1 MARTPEIDVLLNLIP
16 SKPDKA
22 KDLVK
27 AQLNSMFSE
36 LTPPDTLFTAISK
49 QGEASVAQ
57 IAKTRKAALKEVDS
71 LEKSMSAKLG
81 GDKTNKALQDIQAL
95 QAALR
100 TLTNIKPIKGE
111 QFDKLLGS
119 SLNPETFKKMS
130 VEQQRSARLML
141 GDIQQ
146 QVAAYKQ
153 IEKLATSIGD
163 TRTASKMNAYAAPL
177 QQTLAVNR
185 PITNLAK
192 AEKTA
197 IQETETAKAASVKR
211 TQTMQ
216 QSANNAT
223 LKENLKNIRTEADAE
238 IAADRQVAA
247 EKKRLESQQQATLR
261 KVFNQKAGNDLIA
274 GGALDAPEQLTR
286 SQLANVKRA
295 LRADYTAYSNLAA
308 SAKNSAER
316 DKHLAAASEAT
327 QKLVELD
334 NKLAAAYRANSEKVR
349 DAARERA
356 EAIRQ
361 VGVDGR
367 AGSNAEGEAIYRRSG
382 VIGLQP
388 HEVQPVRG
396 FLNSQISATKTALG
410 AAIRTGDVQ
419 GAEAYRQSLAKLRQE
434 LQGLKQA
441 QAQVGAETSKL
452 SSLFSNFARYALG
465 YGALYKLTGAFSA
478 AAKEIV
484 LFDKQMANLQA
495 VSEATDSQMAAVS
508 SSIKN
513 LASSSSFSMNELAEG
528 AKILAQAGVAAQELG
543 GALSATEKFARA
555 TGTAMATS
563 ANLLTTYRSVYTEM
577 SDSSIA
583 DQLTKAVNISKLS
596 GEDLNTILSLGAS
609 TAKDNNVN
617 SQQLLSAVATLR
629 NVGIKPSTAAT
640 GLRQSMLE
648 LFNLDDKAVGAL
660 QERYADLG
668 QSLSQAAIR
677 EMYSGFTK
685 SDNPLLAA
693 VTELKRIG
701 FGGEGKDILG
711 RAFDIRATNVLSAL
725 VQNIDQLAASEKEL
739 TFGGAAAQAAET
751 QMKSLSAQLQKLK
764 NQFIELGQDA
774 TGGLVEGLKSAVGVA
789 SDLLTKMQ
797 AISKESAR
805 KGDGGA
811 TGAAAGAGVT
821 AAAITFSKTGGL
833 SLPARLAA
841 SAAGGFAGAGAST
854 VASNAGV
861 SSDTI
866 NAVSS
871 IAGTVTTIAGI
882 VTTFQE
888 LKGLGGLASRGVGV
902 ARSGALSINGLF
914 RVVSWF
920 GEMRTALSSF
930 SGILNLFRTSPVGMV
945 TTVVT
950 GAYALYKMYKD
961 SDEAANAAKRREEGR
976 TKAEQLTKDAADAAA
991 KYRESSEKAEQ
1002 YRFSGE
1008 GGAAAE
1014 GQFAQSV
1021 EHFRKEISDV
1031 GILYSQYLGGLG
1043 DSAKEI
1049 QGLLSQLAI
1058 AGTQA
1063 EKEAVLAEIK
1073 RIAPAAQD
1081 LTMKEAEKLAASQR
1095 QVQDSVTGFLNSMR
1109 TTLAQLNDKVNS
1121 SDEATRQEGGNL
1133 LAIIDQ
1139 VPNLT
1144 KIIANPENF
1153 SPAEVE
1159 AAMTDYANKMG
1170 EYLKTGSVDLARA
1183 YAAST
1188 QSAIQIA
1195 VNAVNTSN
1203 SEAQVYAAV
1212 MQLTAG
1218 LNLLG
1223 LSTVEKVK
1231 AMQRALNAARV
1242 EVEAKENAA
1251 QQGPTVFGRLT
1262 DFFGYTNNAATLET
1276 DAKNSRKEFSLLKVG
1291 VESQE
1296 ASLQREDSEK
1306 QAKEDAEQRAKV
1318 SSTLKA
1324 IEDQKIR
1331 DKLISRVRADS
1342 PSVAIQLENA
1352 LATIDRGEFA
1362 YSDQGAT
1369 ESRDLVSNLY
1379 HKYANDVK
1387 PKEPSVNYEP
1397 TDSEITR
1404 SGDLQVGISQASRKT
1419 GGDTEKAAELQK
1431 ELNALEVSWQ
1441 ERRVEEAKAALS
1453 KLQEGDKG
1461 YSEAN
1466 KKLQD
1471 AKVKLEDVRADGEQ
1485 KLISLAEKGASRAES
1500 AAKKVESEQNKALK
1514 ATLKLAETELKGVS
1528 QRAASAAKRGDVG
1541 TLNALQDNYAA
1552 AQAKVRDAFI
1562 AEKRA
1567 QDASEDDIKAAVDAR
1582 EDLSV
1587 ALLRQ
1592 SAVLSGLTQAWAKE
1606 DKAFE
1611 SREKRGPTTGNLTE
1625 DAIMQANG
1633 VDYTKGQKLGALE
1646 GNLAAFSEHEAAIK
1660 SRTAVQIKGIND
1672 EIAKKEQLA
1681 QTEETLSEI
1690 RSLQQEAAEVE
1701 EAQTNKL
1708 LDLDKERA
1716 EVQAKM
1722 YQLTTDFREQLMSG
1736 FDPKALSAD
1745 LANSSNDVKNYGKTV
1760 RSQLVGAWESVG
1772 DAIGDALVDGED
1784 FGATMKQLVHELARD
1799 FLKLNLRTGM
1809 NKLGQ
1814 ALLGGEEG
1822 KEDAESSKGGG
1833 FNVGSIV
1840 SSGMGMLKNLFSSD
1854 PSNNKNTS
1862 GGGFLSSIGGMFNS
1876 ALDWLGLGS
1885 SEGGSGNVQ
1894 TFPVDTGTGLSGA
1907 ADNPLS
1913 SALGGLGSAIGG
1925 GNTGVMNVSAGV
1937 VNVSGGAAGGVLD
1950 AVTGGGDKKGG
1961 GLLDSVTE
1969 FFSSSG
1975 PLAKGF
1981 ESLFGAGGSISG
1993 MFSSLMSSFSGGGG
2007 GGGSGIGSMVGDMV
2021 SGLGKSLSS
2030 AASSAGGW
2038 GSMISSFFSA
2048 AAANGGVIRGFSRGG
2063 WVDGPSTG
2071 GGVIRGPGSGVSD
2084 SILAFGVGRNG
2095 SAPIKVSNG
2104 EAILTAKATSLLGKD
2119 FIDGVN
2125 SGKIAAHASGRF
2137 ALEAKSASRDMSS
2150 GLSRISLTGGSN
2162 NVQPIVKNNITNV
2175 LDPSVTKDYV
2185 TSRAGSK
2192 EIVNKMQ
2199 KLGVL

>member
-16 SKPDKA
+16 SKPGKA

-27 AQLNSMFSE
+27 AQLNNMFSE
-36 LTPPDTLFTAISK
+36 VAPPDDLFAAISK
-49 QGEASVAQ
+49 RGELSVQQ
-57 IAKTRKAALKEVDS
+57 IAKARKAALKEVDS

-119 SLNPETFKKMS
+119 SLTPETFKKMS

-141 GDIQQ
+141 GDLQQ

-153 IEKLATSIGD
+153 IERLATSIGD

-247 EKKRLESQQQATLR
+247 ERKRLESQQQATLR
-261 KVFNQKAGNDLIA
+261 RVFNQKAGNDLIA

-295 LRADYTAYSNLAA
+295 LRADYKTSSDLAA
-308 SAKNSAER
+308 SAQNSAER
-316 DKHLAAASEAT
+316 DKHLAAASQAT

-334 NKLAAAYRANSEKVR
+334 NKLAAVYRANSENVR
-349 DAARERA
+349 DDARKRA

-361 VGVDGR
+361 VGVDGK

-382 VIGLQP
+382 VVGLQP

-396 FLNSQISATKTALG
+396 FLNSQISDTKTALG

-465 YGALYKLTGAFSA
+465 YGALYQLTGAFSA

-495 VSEATDSQMAAVS
+495 VSEATNDQMAAVGA
-508 SSIKN
+508 SIKN

-528 AKILAQAGVAAQELG
+528 AKILAQAGVAAEELG
-543 GALSATEKFARA
+543 GALAATEKFARA
-555 TGTAMATS
+555 TETAMATS

-577 SDSSIA
+577 SDNSIA

-648 LFNLDDKAVGAL
+648 LFNLDDKAVSAL

-751 QMKSLSAQLQKLK
+751 QMKSLSAQLQQLK
-764 NQFIELGQDA
+764 NQFIELGQEA

-805 KGDGGA
+805 KGDGGV
-811 TGAAAGAGVT
+811 TGAAAGAGV
-821 AAAITFSKTGGL
+821 AAAALTFSKTGGL

-841 SAAGGFAGAGAST
+841 SVAGGFAGAGAST

-871 IAGTVTTIAGI
+871 IAGI
-882 VTTFQE
+882 VTMFQG
-888 LKGLGGLASRGVGV
+888 LKGLGGLASKVGGV
-902 ARSGALSINGLF
+902 AKSGAPTINGLF
-914 RVVSWF
+914 RVMSWF
-920 GEMRTALSSF
+920 GEMRIALSSF
-930 SGILNLFRTSPVGMV
+930 SGILNLFRTSPVGMI

-950 GAYALYKMYKD
+950 GAYSLYKLYKN

-976 TKAEQLTKDAADAAA
+976 TKAEQLTKDAAGAAA

-1002 YRFSGE
+1002 YRFSGD

-1049 QGLLSQLAI
+1049 QGLLSQLAT

-1073 RIAPAAQD
+1073 RVAPAAQA
-1081 LTMKEAEKLAASQR
+1081 LTMREAEELAASQR

-1109 TTLAQLNDKVNS
+1109 TTLAQLNDKANS
-1121 SDEATRQEGGNL
+1121 SDEATRQEGVNL
-1133 LAIIDQ
+1133 LALIDQ

-1170 EYLKTGSVDLARA
+1170 EYLKTGSVDLSQA

-1188 QSAIQIA
+1188 QSAIQTA
-1195 VNAVNTSN
+1195 VNAIDTSN

-1223 LSTVEKVK
+1223 LSTVEKVN
-1231 AMQRALNAARV
+1231 AMRQALNAAKA
-1242 EVEAKENAA
+1242 ELDAKEEAA
-1251 QQGPTVFGRLT
+1251 KNGPNIFGKLT
-1262 DFFGYTNNAATLET
+1262 DFLGYTTNVEVLNKDVAQSRVNYGFMET
-1276 DAKNSRKEFSLLKVG
+1276 SLQK
-1291 VESQE
+1291 QE
-1296 ASLQREDSEK
+1296 ASLQREESEK
-1306 QAKEDAEQRAKV
+1306 RARKEAEQKARESSAMSATADKKV
-1318 SSTLKA
+1318 R
-1324 IEDQKIR
+1324 ED
-1331 DKLISRVRADS
+1331 LISRVRYLS
-1342 PSVAIQLENA
+1342 PSDAEKLENA
-1352 LATIDRGEFA
+1352 FLNIDRESTA
-1362 YSDQGAT
+1362 YSGQKASKSREFVSDQ
-1369 ESRDLVSNLY
+1369 Y
-1379 HKYANDVK
+1379 HRFASDIK
-1387 PKEPSVNYEP
+1387 PKEPTINYEP

-1404 SGDLQVGISQASRKT
+1404 SGELQVGISQASRKA
-1419 GGDTEKAAELQK
+1419 GGDLAKAEAQQK
-1431 ELNALEVSWQ
+1431 ELNALEVTWQ

-1567 QDASEDDIKAAVDAR
+1567 QGASEDDIKAAVDAR

-1633 VDYTKGQKLGALE
+1633 VDYTKGQKLDALE

-1784 FGATMKQLVHELARD
+1784 FGATMKKLVHELARD

-1809 NKLGQ
+1809 NQLGQ

-1822 KEDAESSKGGG
+1822 KEGAESSKGGG

-1961 GLLDSVTE
+1961 GLFDSVTE

>member
-57 IAKTRKAALKEVDS
+57 IAKARKAALKEVEK
-71 LEKSMSAKLG
+71 LEKDMVSKLG
-81 GDKTNKALQDIQAL
+81 GDKTNNKAVQEIQAL

-100 TLTNIKPIKGE
+100 TLTNIKPAKGS
-111 QFDKLLGS
+111 QFEDLLGGK
-119 SLNPETFKKMS
+119 LNPEAFRKMS
-130 VEQQRSARLML
+130 AEQQRSARLLL
-141 GDIQQ
+141 GDLQQ

-163 TRTASKMNAYAAPL
+163 TRTASKMIAYTAPL
-177 QQTLAVNR
+177 QQVLAVNR

-211 TQTMQ
+211 TQEMQ
-216 QSANNAT
+216 QSANNAA

-295 LRADYTAYSNLAA
+295 LRADYTASSNLAA

-334 NKLAAAYRANSEKVR
+334 NKLAAAYRK
-349 DAARERA
+349 RA

-361 VGVDGR
+361 VGVDGKV
-367 AGSNAEGEAIYRRSG
+367 GSNAEGEAIYRRSG
-382 VIGLQP
+382 VVGLQP

-396 FLNSQISATKTALG
+396 FLNSQISDTKTALG

-419 GAEAYRQSLAKLRQE
+419 GAEAYRQALAKLRQE
-434 LQGLKQA
+434 LHGLKQA

-465 YGALYKLTGAFSA
+465 YGALYQLTGAFSA

-495 VSEATDSQMAAVS
+495 VSGATNDQMAAVGA
-508 SSIKN
+508 SIKN

-528 AKILAQAGVAAQELG
+528 AKILAQAGVAAEELG
-543 GALSATEKFARA
+543 GVLSATEKFARA
-555 TGTAMATS
+555 TETSMATS

-577 SDSSIA
+577 SDNSIA

-660 QERYADLG
+660 QERYAELG
-668 QSLSQAAIR
+668 QNLSQAAIR

-789 SDLLTKMQ
+789 SALLTKMQ
-797 AISKESAR
+797 EISKESAR

-821 AAAITFSKTGGL
+821 AAAITFSKTDGL

-841 SAAGGFAGAGAST
+841 SVAGGFAGAGAST

-866 NAVSS
+866 NAISD
-871 IAGTVTTIAGI
+871 IAGI
-882 VTTFQE
+882 VTMFQE
-888 LKGLGGLASRGVGV
+888 LKGLGKSASKVGGV
-902 ARSGALSINGLF
+902 AKSALSINGLF

-930 SGILNLFRTSPVGMV
+930 SGILNLFRTSPVGMI

-950 GAYALYKMYKD
+950 GAYSLYKLYKN

-1002 YRFSGE
+1002 YRFSGK

-1049 QGLLSQLAI
+1049 QGLLSQLAT

-1081 LTMKEAEKLAASQR
+1081 LTMKEAEELAASQR

-1121 SDEATRQEGGNL
+1121 SDEATRQEGGDL

-1170 EYLKTGSVDLARA
+1170 NYLKTGTADLARA

-1276 DAKNSRKEFSLLKVG
+1276 DAKNSRKEFSLLKAG

-1431 ELNALEVSWQ
+1431 ELNALEVTWQ

-1567 QDASEDDIKAAVDAR
+1567 QGASEDDIKAAVDAR

-1633 VDYTKGQKLGALE
+1633 VDYTKGQKLDALE

-1784 FGATMKQLVHELARD
+1784 FGATMKKLVHELARD

-1809 NKLGQ
+1809 NQLGQ

-1822 KEDAESSKGGG
+1822 KEGAESSKGGG

-1840 SSGMGMLKNLFSSD
+1840 SSIVSSGMRVLKNLFSSD
-1854 PSNNKNTS
+1854 SSSSGNTS

-1876 ALDWLGLGS
+1876 ALDWLGLGG

-1937 VNVSGGAAGGVLD
+1937 VNVSGGAAGGVMD
-1950 AVTGGGDKKGG
+1950 AVTGGGKKGG
-1961 GLLDSVTE
+1961 GLFDSITE

-1981 ESLFGAGGSISG
+1981 ESLFGAGGTISG

-2095 SAPIKVSNG
+2095 STPIKVSNG

>member
-1 MARTPEIDVLLNLIP
+1 
-16 SKPDKA
+16 
-22 KDLVK
+22 
-27 AQLNSMFSE
+27 
-36 LTPPDTLFTAISK
+36 
-49 QGEASVAQ
+49 
-57 IAKTRKAALKEVDS
+57 
-71 LEKSMSAKLG
+71 
-81 GDKTNKALQDIQAL
+81 
-95 QAALR
+95 
-100 TLTNIKPIKGE
+100 
-111 QFDKLLGS
+111 
-119 SLNPETFKKMS
+119 
-130 VEQQRSARLML
+130 
-141 GDIQQ
+141 
-146 QVAAYKQ
+146 
-153 IEKLATSIGD
+153 
-163 TRTASKMNAYAAPL
+163 
-177 QQTLAVNR
+177 
-185 PITNLAK
+185 
-192 AEKTA
+192 
-197 IQETETAKAASVKR
+197 
-211 TQTMQ
+211 
-216 QSANNAT
+216 
-223 LKENLKNIRTEADAE
+223 
-238 IAADRQVAA
+238 
-247 EKKRLESQQQATLR
+247 
-261 KVFNQKAGNDLIA
+261 
-274 GGALDAPEQLTR
+274 
-286 SQLANVKRA
+286 
-295 LRADYTAYSNLAA
+295 
-308 SAKNSAER
+308 
-316 DKHLAAASEAT
+316 
-327 QKLVELD
+327 
-334 NKLAAAYRANSEKVR
+334 
-349 DAARERA
+349 
-356 EAIRQ
+356 
-361 VGVDGR
+361 
-367 AGSNAEGEAIYRRSG
+367 
-382 VIGLQP
+382 
-388 HEVQPVRG
+388 
-396 FLNSQISATKTALG
+396 
-410 AAIRTGDVQ
+410 
-419 GAEAYRQSLAKLRQE
+419 
-434 LQGLKQA
+434 
-441 QAQVGAETSKL
+441 
-452 SSLFSNFARYALG
+452 
-465 YGALYKLTGAFSA
+465 
-478 AAKEIV
+478 
-484 LFDKQMANLQA
+484 
-495 VSEATDSQMAAVS
+495 
-508 SSIKN
+508 
-513 LASSSSFSMNELAEG
+513 
-528 AKILAQAGVAAQELG
+528 
-543 GALSATEKFARA
+543 
-555 TGTAMATS
+555 
-563 ANLLTTYRSVYTEM
+563 
-577 SDSSIA
+577 
-583 DQLTKAVNISKLS
+583 
-596 GEDLNTILSLGAS
+596 
-609 TAKDNNVN
+609 
-617 SQQLLSAVATLR
+617 
-629 NVGIKPSTAAT
+629 
-640 GLRQSMLE
+640 
-648 LFNLDDKAVGAL
+648 
-660 QERYADLG
+660 
-668 QSLSQAAIR
+668 
-677 EMYSGFTK
+677 
-685 SDNPLLAA
+685 
-693 VTELKRIG
+693 
-701 FGGEGKDILG
+701 
-711 RAFDIRATNVLSAL
+711 
-725 VQNIDQLAASEKEL
+725 
-739 TFGGAAAQAAET
+739 
-751 QMKSLSAQLQKLK
+751 
-764 NQFIELGQDA
+764 
-774 TGGLVEGLKSAVGVA
+774 
-789 SDLLTKMQ
+789 
-797 AISKESAR
+797 
-805 KGDGGA
+805 
-811 TGAAAGAGVT
+811 
-821 AAAITFSKTGGL
+821 
-833 SLPARLAA
+833 
-841 SAAGGFAGAGAST
+841 
-854 VASNAGV
+854 
-861 SSDTI
+861 
-866 NAVSS
+866 
-871 IAGTVTTIAGI
+871 
-882 VTTFQE
+882 
-888 LKGLGGLASRGVGV
+888 
-902 ARSGALSINGLF
+902 
-914 RVVSWF
+914 
-920 GEMRTALSSF
+920 
-930 SGILNLFRTSPVGMV
+930 
-945 TTVVT
+945 
-950 GAYALYKMYKD
+950 
-961 SDEAANAAKRREEGR
+961 
-976 TKAEQLTKDAADAAA
+976 
-991 KYRESSEKAEQ
+991 
-1002 YRFSGE
+1002 
-1008 GGAAAE
+1008 
-1014 GQFAQSV
+1014 
-1021 EHFRKEISDV
+1021 
-1031 GILYSQYLGGLG
+1031 
-1043 DSAKEI
+1043 
-1049 QGLLSQLAI
+1049 
-1058 AGTQA
+1058 
-1063 EKEAVLAEIK
+1063 
-1073 RIAPAAQD
+1073 
-1081 LTMKEAEKLAASQR
+1081 
-1095 QVQDSVTGFLNSMR
+1095 
-1109 TTLAQLNDKVNS
+1109 
-1121 SDEATRQEGGNL
+1121 
-1133 LAIIDQ
+1133 
-1139 VPNLT
+1139 
-1144 KIIANPENF
+1144 
-1153 SPAEVE
+1153 
-1159 AAMTDYANKMG
+1159 MG
-1170 EYLKTGSVDLARA
+1170 EYLKTGSVDLTQA

-1188 QSAIQIA
+1188 QSAIQTA
-1195 VNAVNTSN
+1195 VNAIDTSN

-1223 LSTVEKVK
+1223 LSTVEKVN
-1231 AMQRALNAARV
+1231 AMRQALNAAKA
-1242 EVEAKENAA
+1242 ELDAKEEAA
-1251 QQGPTVFGRLT
+1251 KNGPNIFGKLT
-1262 DFFGYTNNAATLET
+1262 DVFGYTANAEVLNKDAARARVNYSFMET
-1276 DAKNSRKEFSLLKVG
+1276 SLQK
-1291 VESQE
+1291 QE
-1296 ASLQREDSEK
+1296 ASLQREESEK
-1306 QAKEDAEQRAKV
+1306 RARKEAEQEARESSAMSATADKKV
-1318 SSTLKA
+1318 R
-1324 IEDQKIR
+1324 ED
-1331 DKLISRVRADS
+1331 LISRVRYLS
-1342 PSVAIQLENA
+1342 PSDADKLENA
-1352 LATIDRGEFA
+1352 FLNIDRESTTYSGQKATKSREF
-1362 YSDQGAT
+1362 
-1369 ESRDLVSNLY
+1369 VSEQY
-1379 HKYANDVK
+1379 HKFASDIK
-1387 PKEPSVNYEP
+1387 PKEPTINYEP

-1404 SGDLQVGISQASRKT
+1404 SGELQVGISQASRKT
-1419 GGDTEKAAELQK
+1419 GGDLAKAEALQK
-1431 ELNALEVSWQ
+1431 ELNALEVTWQ

-1567 QDASEDDIKAAVDAR
+1567 QGASEDDIKAAVDAR

-1633 VDYTKGQKLGALE
+1633 VDYTKGQKLDALE

-1784 FGATMKQLVHELARD
+1784 FGATMKKLVHELARD

-1809 NKLGQ
+1809 NQLGQ

-1822 KEDAESSKGGG
+1822 KEGAESSKGGG

-1854 PSNNKNTS
+1854 SSSSGNTS

-1876 ALDWLGLGS
+1876 ALDWLGLGG

-1937 VNVSGGAAGGVLD
+1937 VNVSGGAAGGVMD
-1950 AVTGGGDKKGG
+1950 AVTGGGKKGG
-1961 GLLDSVTE
+1961 GLFDSITE